1 MSTVPTWL
9 GDLPTWITTLAI
21 AIAAAQFV
29 FERRRRRA
37 EENRESKAQA
47 SELIAWTVT
56 DVKPPRVY
64 GVVVSNSSRSAF
76 HDVTITLRLHGSET
90 ERPIQLD
97 ILPPGT
103 YFVRHNG
110 HGATHTWDF
119 AVDASSYAGW
129 LRPYMK
135 SDKYRVTSIEFSD
148 NLEQQ
153 WRASEHL
160 VLTKIERT
168 TARG

>member
-1 MSTVPTWL
+1 MNTSASWW

-29 FERRRRRA
+29 VERRRRRA

-47 SELIAWTVT
+47 SGLIAWTVT
-56 DVKPPRVY
+56 DVEPPRVY
-64 GVVVSNSSRSAF
+64 GVVVANSSPSAF
-76 HDVTITLRLHGSET
+76 HDVTITVRLHGAET

-110 HGATHTWDF
+110 HGAQHTWDF
-119 AVDASSYAGW
+119 AVAASSHSGW

-160 VLTKIERT
+160 VLERVELP
-168 TARG
+168 